1 MEPRSMPW
9 AVGLTPAARHLT
21 SALVWPWGWQGTT
34 QQRPQWLGTSRAQ
47 RVVVPQILTGSA
59 KALSH
64 STVAVAL
71 WSWLP

>member
-1 MEPRSMPW
+1 MVLE
-9 AVGLTPAARHLT
+9 AKV
-21 SALVWPWGWQGTT
+21 
-34 QQRPQWLGTSRAQ
+34 
-47 RVVVPQILTGSA
+47 QIPKGLTGSA